1 MKAGDALLGIGG
13 TLVSISLPLLCFGD
27 AAKREANVDYET
39 FNLHFK
45 SKIINPGPTSVKYN
59 TMKKFLILFVTMIT
73 SIVALA
79 QDLIVTT
86 DSKKIEA
93 KIIEISSDQVK
104 YKEYDMPDG
113 PTFVLSTKEISM
125 IIFSSGKVIL
135 YEREAP
141 KNTIVQQRS
150 GNDFL
155 YRTGNTYV
163 YNGKQMRG
171 KEYANFLKQYDIDGI
186 NVDFENIYEA
196 DKDKYSRFIIELMPR
211 MLEMGIVTSVDVTAP
226 DGADNWSMCFDR
238 NVIGN
243 VADYIIFMAY
253 DQYGVSSTTAGTT
266 AGCDWVETNVKKFL
280 GQEEV
285 SADKLIL
292 GIPFYTRIWK
302 EVNGNVT
309 SDVINIGNIDKVIPS
324 NAQRNW
330 DESLNQYYVEYKK
343 NGVTYKVW
351 IEDEKSIEAKLNL
364 ISKYNL
370 GGAAYWEYD
379 RSTESVWK
387 LISEKIGIK

>member
-1 MKAGDALLGIGG
+1 MYGNRLMKGGDALLGIGG

-171 KEYANFLKQYDIDGI
+171 KEYANFLKQYDIDAY
-186 NVDFENIYEA
+186 N
-196 DKDKYSRFIIELMPR
+196 KYQHGHVVSTAGWILLGVGVGLDIGFSWWLPYSGYVGLACEIACIPTL
-211 MLEMGIVTSVDVTAP
+211 IVGYVQKHQSVDIFNSSRNYSKQAYWTVTASQN
-226 DGADNWSMCFDR
+226 G
-238 NVIGN
+238 IGL
-243 VADYIIFMAY
+243 A
-253 DQYGVSSTTAGTT
+253 
-266 AGCDWVETNVKKFL
+266 
-280 GQEEV
+280 
-285 SADKLIL
+285 
-292 GIPFYTRIWK
+292 
-302 EVNGNVT
+302 
-309 SDVINIGNIDKVIPS
+309 
-324 NAQRNW
+324 
-330 DESLNQYYVEYKK
+330 LNF
-343 NGVTYKVW
+343 
-351 IEDEKSIEAKLNL
+351 
-364 ISKYNL
+364 
-370 GGAAYWEYD
+370 
-379 RSTESVWK
+379 
-387 LISEKIGIK
+387 